1 VDQYRFCLCNRIL
14 SLASCLAIHIHLL
27 NVGGRIYL
35 FFLII
40 KKKLYLSFV
49 GLAAKKGK

>member
-1 VDQYRFCLCNRIL
+1 MFYCLWWWLLVDQYRFCLCNR
-14 SLASCLAIHIHLL
+14 IHLL